1 MAQNSVAN
9 VEDYL
14 NDLPEDRREIIST
27 IRGKI
32 IKNLPIGYVESMN
45 CGMISYEIPLETYPD
60 TYNNQPLGIAAIAS
74 QKNHIAIYLMGCY
87 MVPEQQKTLLMAF
100 KKMGVKP
107 NMGKSCIRFKELD
120 KIPLDTIIGLIQ
132 NFPVEEYIKRYE
144 LVKKR

>member
-1 MAQNSVAN
+1 MVQSSATC

-14 NDLPEDRREIIST
+14 NDVPKDRREIIST
-27 IRGKI
+27 IRSKI
-32 IKNLPIGYVESMN
+32 LKNLPIGYVESMN
-45 CGMISYEIPLETYPD
+45 WGMISYEIPLDTYPD

-74 QKNHIAIYLMGCY
+74 QKNYISIYLMGCY

-107 NMGKSCIRFKELD
+107 NMGKSCIRFTKLD

-132 NFPVEEYIKRYE
+132 DFPVEEYIKRYE
-144 LVKKR
+144 LVKK

>member
-1 MAQNSVAN
+1 MAKTFTA
-9 VEDYL
+9 
-14 NDLPEDRREIIST
+14 T
-27 IRGKI
+27 
-32 IKNLPIGYVESMN
+32 
-45 CGMISYEIPLETYPD
+45 
-60 TYNNQPLGIAAIAS
+60 
-74 QKNHIAIYLMGCY
+74 
-87 MVPEQQKTLLMAF
+87 QQWHSDGLLMAF